1 MQFKHLL
8 TLCFFA
14 LTCFFV
20 QPALAQNKVVTGKVT
35 DKKDGST
42 LIGVSVGAAGG
53 IGTLTSVDGTFRLS
67 VPASTTALTFTYI
80 GFKSLTVPLNGQSSI
95 AVSLESASTAL
106 NEVVVIGYGTQ
117 RIKDATGS
125 VASLSPKDFN
135 KGVIATP
142 EQLLQGR
149 IAGVQV
155 TPASGEPGAG
165 ATINIRGASSIRSGS
180 SPLYVVDGVP
190 LDNGGTAGGFDS
202 GAGGSS
208 ARNPLAFINPA
219 DIENISILKDASAS
233 AIYGSRGANGVILIT
248 TRKGRKGQGIQFGAS
263 TSISKAAKTYDLLDR
278 EGFLAG
284 VKSVGADP
292 AAVDFGGNTDWQKEI
307 LRTAVSQNY
316 NLAFGGAS
324 NTGNYRASLGYDNQQ
339 GIIKNTDLKRLTA
352 RINASQSFFGER
364 LRFDLQ
370 SLYSNVKDRFAP
382 ITNNA
387 GFNGSL
393 IGAALQTNPTIP
405 VFNPNSPDPNNP
417 LYFSLNGYEDNGYPK
432 SNTFRNPAS
441 MLNQIDDT
449 DNINRYL
456 TNLTMTVRLLEGV
469 SYKGNIGIDISKGL
483 RKTFYDPKIVGFT
496 DEANIGDFKIP
507 GATSNGRGIKVPTEL
522 RNITTEHTLN
532 YDKKW
537 SDNSSLTALVGYSY
551 QNFKNYSRA
560 NIGWGTPNGEFLKDF
575 DAFKNHMP
583 YDFSNRNGLDSTGGT
598 YQLQSYF
605 ARVNYSYKDRY
616 IITGTVRRDGS
627 SRFGE
632 NHQYANFPAVA
643 FKWRLSSE
651 SFVPKSI
658 FDDLSLRL
666 NYGKTGNQDYP
677 SLASKKVRQ
686 WNYYHDASSDL
697 NAANPDL
704 KWETQTAYGAGL
716 DFTVL
721 KGRLSGTIDYF
732 NKSQKDL
739 LFLQDIAQPA
749 ADTRYWVNLPG
760 NVRNTGVEV
769 GLNFAAVQGSSFTWD
784 IAYNMT
790 FIKNRIENFG
800 SRNVITGNID
810 GQGLSGAYAQFFANG
825 YPLYSFNVPNYS
837 GLDDTGFGIYP
848 QGIDVSSPQGSP
860 LPTFTAGLTNS
871 FGYKNFSLSFFL
883 NGATGFY
890 IYNNTA
896 NAFFYKGNLVSG
908 RNVTKE
914 VAATNENP
922 LNSGEVST
930 RFLEKGDFLRLSN
943 ASLGYTF
950 PVKGGTFKSLR
961 VSLTGQNLFLITN
974 YSGLDPEINTNKER
988 NGVPSRGIDYTAYP
1002 SARTFTLGLNASF

>member
-219 DIENISILKDASAS
+219 DIENISVLKDASAS
-233 AIYGSRGANGVILIT
+233 AIYGSRGANGVVLIT

-263 TSISKAAKTYDLLDR
+263 TSISKAAKTYDLLGR
-278 EGFLAG
+278 EDFLKG
-284 VKSVGADP
+284 VESVGSNPGTVAQGG
-292 AAVDFGGNTDWQKEI
+292 VDYGANTDWQKEI
-307 LRTAVSQNY
+307 LRTAISQNY

-339 GIIKNTDLKRLTA
+339 GIVKRTDLKRLTA
-352 RINASQSFFGER
+352 RINASQSFLGER

-393 IGAALQTNPTIP
+393 IGAAIQTNPTIP
-405 VFNPNSPDPNNP
+405 VFDASGK
-417 LYFSLNGYEDNGYPK
+417 YFSLNGYEPNGFPK
-432 SNTFRNPAS
+432 GNSFRNPAS
-441 MLNQIDDT
+441 LLNQIDDT
-449 DNINRYL
+449 DNINRFL
-456 TNLTMTVRLLEGV
+456 NNLTMTVRLFEGI
-469 SYKGNIGIDISKGL
+469 SYKGNFGADISRGQ
-483 RKTFYDPKIVGFT
+483 RKTFYDPNIVGFT

-507 GATSNGRGIKVPTEL
+507 GATSNGRGILVHNEITNL
-522 RNITTEHTLN
+522 TTEHTLN

-551 QNFKNYSRA
+551 QSFKNFNRGNLA
-560 NIGWGTPNGEFLKDF
+560 WGTQTSGEFVKNF

-583 YDFSNRNGLDSTGGT
+583 YDFSLRNGLDSSSS
-598 YQLQSYF
+598 QLQSYF

-616 IITGTVRRDGS
+616 IVTGTIRRDGS

-632 NHQYANFPAVA
+632 NHRYANFPAVA
-643 FKWRLSSE
+643 VKWRISNE
-651 SFVPKSI
+651 SFAPKSI

-677 SLASKKVRQ
+677 SYASKALKQ
-686 WNYYHDASSDL
+686 TNYLGTSSSAL

-704 KWETQTAYGAGL
+704 KWETQTAYGAGI

-721 KGRLSGTIDYF
+721 KGRLNGTVDYF
-732 NKSQKDL
+732 NKSQADL
-739 LFLQDIAQPA
+739 LFLQDLAQPA
-749 ADTRYWVNLPG
+749 AFNRYWVNLPG

-769 GLNFAAVQGSSFTWD
+769 GLNFAAIQGSGFTWD

-790 FIKNRIENFG
+790 FIKNRVENFG
-800 SRNVITGNID
+800 NRNVITGNID
-810 GQGLSGAYAQFFANG
+810 GQGLSGAYSQFFGNG
-825 YPLYSFNVPNYS
+825 YPLYSFDLPNYS
-837 GLDDTGFGIYP
+837 GLDANGFGIYP
-848 QGIDVSSPQGSP
+848 QGIDASTKQGSP

-871 FGYKNFSLSFFL
+871 FGYKNFSFSFFL

-896 NAFFYKGNLVSG
+896 NAFFYKGNLVGG
-908 RNVTKE
+908 RNVTKA
-914 VAATNENP
+914 VAATNENA

-943 ASLGYTF
+943 ATLGYTF

-961 VSLTGQNLFLITN
+961 VSLTGQNLFLITD